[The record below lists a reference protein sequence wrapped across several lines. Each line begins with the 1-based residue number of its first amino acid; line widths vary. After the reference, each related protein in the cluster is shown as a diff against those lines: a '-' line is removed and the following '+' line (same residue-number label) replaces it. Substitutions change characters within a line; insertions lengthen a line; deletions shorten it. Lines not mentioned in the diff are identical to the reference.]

1 LNGKQKSKS
10 SKVKICN
17 SFFNISARRGPTP
30 FRYSMGLDNID
41 DLEAI
46 FLFSK
51 LNQYPFESF
60 EINLQ
65 DG

>member
-1 LNGKQKSKS
+1 
-10 SKVKICN
+10 
-17 SFFNISARRGPTP
+17 
-30 FRYSMGLDNID
+30 MGLDNMD
-41 DLEAI
+41 DFEAI

-65 DG
+65 HEQYYLDPESICRVEPIRVVSDIEAEE

>member
-1 LNGKQKSKS
+1 
-10 SKVKICN
+10 
-17 SFFNISARRGPTP
+17 
-30 FRYSMGLDNID
+30 MGLDNMD

-65 DG
+65 DEQYYLDPESICRVEPI